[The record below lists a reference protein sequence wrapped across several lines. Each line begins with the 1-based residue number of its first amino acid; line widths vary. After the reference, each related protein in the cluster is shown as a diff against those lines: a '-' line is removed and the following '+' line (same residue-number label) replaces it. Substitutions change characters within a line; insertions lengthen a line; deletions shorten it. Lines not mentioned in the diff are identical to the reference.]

1 MEPFVQRMEEE
12 VNKFIVAC
20 DIDGSREFFVT
31 IEAQEQCR
39 SVMASA
45 LPLCICEIVGYA
57 SLVCVLV
64 EG

>member
-1 MEPFVQRMEEE
+1 M
-12 VNKFIVAC
+12 NKFIVAC

-31 IEAQEQCR
+31 IEAQGQCR
-39 SVMASA
+39 SIMASA